1 MRKNDG
7 ARAAIPGPI
16 VDASGRDVAI
26 LAYGTTHHA
35 VVEAR
40 DRLRAEGLEVDYL
53 RVRALP
59 LASGIGDFIA
69 THERVYVVEQNRDGQ
84 FYGILRTELPAN
96 QVGKLRSIRHYNGVP
111 IDALAIVD
119 PLREAERSATILTA

>member
-1 MRKNDG
+1 
-7 ARAAIPGPI
+7 
-16 VDASGRDVAI
+16 VAI

-40 DRLRAEGLEVDYL
+40 DRLRAQGLEVDYV

-59 LASGIGDFIA
+59 LASEIGDFIA
-69 THERVYVVEQNRDGQ
+69 AHERVYVVEQNRDGQ
-84 FYGILRTELPAN
+84 LYGILRTELPAN
-96 QVGKLRSIRHYNGVP
+96 AVGKLRSIRHYNGVP

-119 PLREAERSATILTA
+119 PLREAELSATILTA